1 MLKIKINT
9 LHYPEGAPIKCNV
22 FTVVIITRF
31 VLYRPAS
38 ACLQYD
44 YTEQLSGGADQAHR
58 QWRSWFCRRH
68 TGCHYDSYCHVLQ
81 DVIQFNPLMRTM
93 GAQIIQDPAFVPQ
106 LMMHVGPVA
115 LADWMMHV
123 GALGAF
129 TALNVTAAPP
139 LKLLAGSK
147 ALPSRVQYALR
158 RTLDAWEFGSGADFK
173 L

>member
-1 MLKIKINT
+1 
-9 LHYPEGAPIKCNV
+9 
-22 FTVVIITRF
+22 
-31 VLYRPAS
+31 
-38 ACLQYD
+38 
-44 YTEQLSGGADQAHR
+44 
-58 QWRSWFCRRH
+58 
-68 TGCHYDSYCHVLQ
+68 
-81 DVIQFNPLMRTM
+81 MRTM